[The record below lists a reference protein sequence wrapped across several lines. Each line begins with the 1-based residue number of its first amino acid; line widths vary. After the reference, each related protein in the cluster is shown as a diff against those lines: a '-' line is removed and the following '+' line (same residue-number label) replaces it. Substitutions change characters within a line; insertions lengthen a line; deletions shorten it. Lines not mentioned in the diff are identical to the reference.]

1 MPNRKALSV
10 AKSSPSAPALATRS
24 LDTLMRK
31 AMSALEPMEGSHR
44 TKAIRASA
52 APSGDD
58 RTALIERRDELA
70 VALGGSDADEIERAI
85 GTLRAVLPSASGTD
99 AGQRLIMAAYVSVLT
114 PYPIWAINQVC
125 RQYLDGSLSSG
136 GFAPS
141 PPEIA
146 GHCRRIVRG
155 FREELAQLE
164 TVLSAEV
171 YGDPT
176 PESLARTSEA
186 EAAILE
192 AAKAIVL
199 DRWENVIR
207 PEIKGT
213 DSDPRPKED
222 PLAKLARLQAEGWG
236 PLPVSEVL
244 LPKLEDIRAA
254 HRRPGEAA

>member
-1 MPNRKALSV
+1 
-10 AKSSPSAPALATRS
+10 
-24 LDTLMRK
+24 
-31 AMSALEPMEGSHR
+31 MEGSYR
-44 TKAIRASA
+44 SNAIRASA
-52 APSGDD
+52 APVGAD
-58 RTALIERRDELA
+58 RAALIDRRDELA
-70 VALGGSDADEIERAI
+70 SALGGSDPDEIQRAI
-85 GTLRAVLPSASGTD
+85 AALRAVLPSAASAD
-99 AGQRLIMAAYVSVLT
+99 ASSRLIMGAYVSVLT
-114 PYPIWAINQVC
+114 PYPMWAINQVC

-222 PLAKLARLQAEGWG
+222 PNAKLERLKAEGWG
-236 PLPVSEVL
+236 TVVIGEGLATKFEQIKS
-244 LPKLEDIRAA
+244 A